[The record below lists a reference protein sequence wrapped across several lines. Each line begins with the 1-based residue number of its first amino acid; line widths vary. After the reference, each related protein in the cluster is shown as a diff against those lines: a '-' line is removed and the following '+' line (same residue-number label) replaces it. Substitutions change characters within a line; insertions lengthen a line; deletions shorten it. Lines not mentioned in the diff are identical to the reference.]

1 MYKPPKFMEMNASPE
16 RLNTSAPS
24 GAVSQLANQLK
35 DPPQFDGVT
44 LEQMQGNP
52 LYRQNVDK
60 IDKVGLAQQEITK
73 AAKAVSKSK
82 FVRQLNKQMQHDNIP
97 KQNK

>member
-1 MYKPPKFMEMNASPE
+1 MYKVPKFMEMNSAPE

-35 DPPQFDGVT
+35 EPPQYDGVT
-44 LEQMQGNP
+44 LDQMHGNP
-52 LYRQNVDK
+52 LYLHNVDD
-60 IDKVGLAQQEITK
+60 IDKVGLAQQEITN